1 MDQLRSP
8 RRTKRGWRRAFRIAG
23 RALAALLVF
32 IVAVPVLA
40 LFALQFPSLR
50 AFVAK
55 RVDSALATSFEGRI
69 HLRELERID
78 LGGLR
83 ASGSVD
89 DPRGHTILRF
99 EHVTV
104 NLDVPRLVVGAIR
117 HGGSPELIVVDEIA
131 VKQGELTLID
141 DGQGS
146 PTLAE
151 TFQPRTPS
159 APSTAPSPRVELRRI
174 DVAHLWTHGAVGTS
188 PYIDVDLSKVSASL
202 VSDSK
207 ALSVELSRLEL
218 DERFPPFNPH
228 GSIKAKAV
236 LPSGATPPSVSASY
250 DGTVAGTKL
259 QAQGSYGPT
268 GVSAELLLPSIDAAA
283 VRRLAPE
290 LELKSPVRVSL
301 KADGPLD
308 HIVLRGEAQGDALGA
323 VRIDGTARASAP
335 QSAELELQVNRLNA
349 AAVAP
354 TAPQTDLD
362 AKLSL
367 SAKLDGEHWQ
377 GHYELALTRGS
388 AGGEALPAL
397 ETHGAASGQGSSAN
411 VDGTMSV
418 HEPGA
423 ETELGYRVSAR
434 GSDGR
439 VEAELESKLDDPPR
453 VKKLAGVETR
463 GRVSARALFAWPSSA
478 FDATADV
485 RLDGVRHPSART
497 GAVRAK
503 LVAHGTVAEP
513 VLRANVFARSLQVQ
527 GRKFQT
533 VDVAFN
539 GTPAKADVGLEL
551 TNARGQ
557 GLKAHALLVTAPGK
571 TELVGP
577 SLAFRDQ
584 DGTLQRSAESVTLTG
599 PAVDVERF
607 VLDGAGH
614 AGGTLH
620 LRGKRLDVEAQTREL
635 NLGRLLK
642 VAGVESPVH
651 SARATLDVRYAGP
664 LNGRGK
670 GKLHG
675 EITQIGYGHVTGG
688 WTSMNLEL
696 GDSGVSGMLEA
707 ELVKGAKVVVG
718 VDDIVPA
725 ALANGKSWA
734 PHGRVR
740 VRGKLDLESL
750 APLAGKVSADPIEH
764 AKGTVDLELAYARDS
779 DDALPEIKA
788 HVQTHDLT
796 LIGRREPRNEIGT
809 PSEAIDAAPAVYRG
823 VDLGLDLALDER
835 NPQIAARATLYD
847 KHGTL
852 LELEATA
859 GPWLDESIE
868 QVVAGLGQAPLEV
881 KASMPARSLVRL
893 PQPLRPLSVRG
904 QIAGDAKFTGTL
916 AAPHLV
922 VDVRASRLTSAGE
935 RIVGEKRPSVA
946 VVGHVEYAPDGGK
959 AELIA
964 QRDRAKA
971 VDVDASWSGNA
982 LLAASDPKERD
993 RLKLKLDA
1001 VLDELALDTIP
1012 ALKNRQIEGVLSGT
1026 VHADYAADRRMLAVD
1041 LAAHPLKI
1049 GQASLDHVNVELAV
1063 TPRDVKGVVLV
1074 RGKSGSLDAELASGL
1089 TWPAGGVPALSG
1101 AIEAKLAAKGF
1112 RLATLAPL
1120 LGSAVN
1126 ELDGRFDA
1134 DMAANVQGDR
1144 VTLRGKG
1151 QLSDGVVQ
1159 LPAIGQRFERMS
1171 AKIDVEPSMI
1181 VVSDLKARGLTGE
1194 ILGSA
1199 RVEVDEHLG
1208 LRELNAEVA
1217 IPKHQKLPVTVQGVA
1232 MGDAWGHLTARVKN
1246 GEDKVEVSVVVP
1258 ELHLFVPDS
1267 AGGDVQDLAPDAE
1280 VRIGVRRQDKQ
1291 LVALPVQPLAKPSEN
1306 STPLELTL
1314 ELGKNVEVRKG
1325 DLVTAQV
1332 TGKINVHVAERTS
1345 VTGEID
1351 VKGGTLDVSGK
1362 EFHIERGTVTF
1373 TADEPGN
1380 PTVAAEARWDAPA
1393 GYAVYATYTGTAKKG
1408 KLSLR
1413 SEPPLTQ
1420 EEIYNLILF
1429 GTPEGSVSSGSGDTA
1444 TSAVGAVGGTATKG
1458 INRALSDF
1466 THLDIQARID
1476 TSTGESR
1483 PELLVP
1489 VNKRLS
1495 ARVTHS
1501 VGEPAPGTSPD
1512 RTFVT
1517 LELRLKQLWL
1527 LSATF
1532 GDRGASALDL
1542 MWRKHY

>member
-8 RRTKRGWRRAFRIAG
+8 RRSKRGWRRALRIAG
-23 RALAALLVF
+23 RVLAGLVVF
-32 IVAVPVLA
+32 IVAVPILA
-40 LFALQFPSLR
+40 LFALRFPSVR
-50 AFVAK
+50 AFVSK
-55 RVDSALATSFEGRI
+55 RVDSALASSFKGRI

-89 DPRGHTILRF
+89 DPRGHTIVRF

-104 NLDVPRLVVGAIR
+104 NLDIPRLVVGVIR
-117 HGGSPELIVVDEIA
+117 DGGSPKLIVVDEIA

-141 DGQGS
+141 DGKGS

-159 APSTAPSPRVELRRI
+159 APSTAPSPRIELRRI
-174 DVAHLWTHGAVGTS
+174 DVRHLWTHGAVGSS

-202 VSDSK
+202 VSDAK
-207 ALSVELSRLEL
+207 ALSIELRELEL
-218 DERFPPFNPH
+218 DERFLPFNPH

-236 LPSGATPPSVSASY
+236 LPSDATPPSVSASY
-250 DGTVAGTKL
+250 DGMVAGTKL
-259 QAQGSYGPT
+259 QAKGSYAAS
-268 GVSAELLLPSIDAAA
+268 GVSADISFPSIDAAA
-283 VRRLAPE
+283 VHRLAPD
-290 LELKSPVRVSL
+290 LDLKSPLRVSL
-301 KADGPLD
+301 KADGPLE
-308 HIVLRGEAQGDALGA
+308 HIVLRGEAQGDAVGA
-323 VRIDGTARASAP
+323 VRIEGTARASAP
-335 QSAELELQVNRLNA
+335 QTAALEIQVNRLNA
-349 AAVAP
+349 AGVAP
-354 TAPQTDLD
+354 TAPQTDVD
-362 AKLSL
+362 ARLSL
-367 SAKLDGEHWQ
+367 NAKLDGERWQ
-377 GHYELALTRGS
+377 VNYELALTRGS
-388 AGGEALPAL
+388 ANGETLPPV
-397 ETHGAASGQGSSAN
+397 ETHGSATGRGSVAN
-411 VDGTMSV
+411 VDGAASI

-423 ETELGYRVSAR
+423 EIELGYRVSSH

-439 VEAELESKLDDPPR
+439 VEAELESTLDDPPR
-453 VKKLAGVETR
+453 VKKLAGVETN
-463 GRVSARALFAWPSSA
+463 GKVAARVLFAWPSNA
-478 FDATADV
+478 IDATADV
-485 RLDGVRHPSART
+485 RLDGVRHPSAQT

-503 LVAHGTVAEP
+503 LDVRGTVAEP
-513 VLRANVFARSLQVQ
+513 VLKANVFARSLEVQ
-527 GRKFQT
+527 GRKFET
-533 VDVAFN
+533 ADVAFN

-557 GLKAHALLVTAPGK
+557 GLKSHALLKTAPGK
-571 TELVGP
+571 TELIGP

-584 DGTLQRSAESVTLTG
+584 DGTLQLSVGRVALTG
-599 PAVDVERF
+599 SAVDVEHF
-607 VLDGAGH
+607 VFDGAGH
-614 AGGTLH
+614 AAGTLH
-620 LRGKRLDVEAQTREL
+620 LRGKKIDVEAQTREL
-635 NLGRLLK
+635 DLGRLFK
-642 VAGVESPVH
+642 VAGIESPVH
-651 SARATLDVRYAGP
+651 SARATLDLRYSGP
-664 LNGRGK
+664 LNGEGRGK
-670 GKLHG
+670 VKG
-675 EITQIGYGHVTGG
+675 EISQIGYEQVTGG
-688 WTSMNLEL
+688 WTQVDLEL
-696 GDSGVSGMLEA
+696 GDRGVSGMVEA
-707 ELVKGAKVVVG
+707 ELVQGAKVVIG

-725 ALANGKSWA
+725 ALTKGKSWA
-734 PHGRVR
+734 PDGRVR

-750 APLAGKVSADPIEH
+750 APLAGRVPAVPIEH
-764 AKGTVDLELAYARDS
+764 AKGSVELDITYARDN
-779 DDALPEIKA
+779 DDALPEIKG

-796 LIGRREPRNEIGT
+796 LIGRRGRRNEIGT
-809 PSEAIDAAPAVYRG
+809 PNEAIEAAPAVYRG
-823 VDLGLDLALDER
+823 IDVALDVALDER
-835 NPQIAARATLYD
+835 SPQIAVRTTLYD

-859 GPWLDESIE
+859 GPWLNENLE
-868 QVVAGLGQAPLEV
+868 QVIAGLQQAPLEV
-881 KASMPARSLVRL
+881 KVSMPARSFARL
-893 PQPLRPLSVRG
+893 PQPIRPLSVRG
-904 QIAGDAKFTGTL
+904 RVAGDAKFTGTI
-916 AAPHLV
+916 ADPHLV
-922 VDVRASRLTSAGE
+922 LDVRASRLTSAGE
-935 RIVGEKRPSVA
+935 RIAGEKHPSVA

-959 AELIA
+959 VELIA
-964 QRDRAKA
+964 QRDQAKA

-982 LLAASDPKERD
+982 LLAASDPKQRD
-993 RLKLKLDA
+993 RLKIKLDA
-1001 VLDELALDTIP
+1001 VLDELDLETIP

-1026 VHADYAADRRMLAVD
+1026 VHADYAADKRMLAVD
-1041 LAAHPLKI
+1041 LGAHPLKI
-1049 GQASLDHVNVELAV
+1049 GQASIDHVNVELAM
-1063 TPRDVKGVVLV
+1063 TPHDVKGLVLV
-1074 RGKSGSLDAELASGL
+1074 RGKSGSLDAELNSGL
-1089 TWPAGGVPALSG
+1089 KWPAGGIPELSG
-1101 AIEAKLAAKGF
+1101 AIEAKLAAKAF

-1134 DMAANVQGDR
+1134 DMAANVQGGR

-1151 QLSDGVVQ
+1151 RLSEGVVQ
-1159 LPAIGQRFERMS
+1159 LPAIGQRFEDMS
-1171 AKIDVEPSMI
+1171 ARIDVQPSMI
-1181 VVSDLKARGLTGE
+1181 VLSDLKARGVTGE
-1194 ILGSA
+1194 MIGSA
-1199 RVEVDEHLG
+1199 RVEIDEHLG
-1208 LRELNAEVA
+1208 LRELNAEIA

-1246 GEDKVEVSVVVP
+1246 GKDKVEVAIVVP

-1267 AGGDVQDLAPDAE
+1267 AGGDVQELDPDPE
-1280 VRIGVRRQDKQ
+1280 VRIGVRTQDKK

-1306 STPLELTL
+1306 STPLDLTL
-1314 ELGKNVEVRKG
+1314 ELGKNVDVRKG

-1332 TGKINVHVAERTS
+1332 TGKINVHVAEETA

-1373 TADEPGN
+1373 TADQPGN

-1420 EEIYNLILF
+1420 DEIYNLILF

-1483 PELLVP
+1483 PEILVP